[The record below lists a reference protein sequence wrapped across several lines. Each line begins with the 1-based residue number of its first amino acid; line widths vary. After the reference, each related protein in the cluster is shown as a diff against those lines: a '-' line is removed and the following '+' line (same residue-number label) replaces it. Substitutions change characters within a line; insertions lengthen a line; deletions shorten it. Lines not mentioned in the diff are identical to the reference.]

1 MDSIYTNSNTL
12 AMRSSTCSNPQDLK
26 ESTSPENKEPAEME
40 YAEGVDDLT
49 IEFLKTRYRNTLLV
63 SLGSLIVDEDAP
75 EYSDSFLN
83 RLDSAHID
91 LEGKEE
97 GQREKGSRDKEKNAN
112 YESIVKDEKV
122 WCEEDSLLNGLNS
135 VDIDL
140 NGKEEGKTEKG
151 GETPKRGN
159 YESIAKDEKEWWEEE
174 IMTDS
179 AAVVVV
185 GFFGGFLGYL
195 LYMRWDR

>member
-1 MDSIYTNSNTL
+1 MKRCGAKRT
-12 AMRSSTCSNPQDLK
+12 AC
-26 ESTSPENKEPAEME
+26 
-40 YAEGVDDLT
+40 LT
-49 IEFLKTRYRNTLLV
+49 GR
-63 SLGSLIVDEDAP
+63 
-75 EYSDSFLN
+75 
-83 RLDSAHID
+83 
-91 LEGKEE
+91 
-97 GQREKGSRDKEKNAN
+97 
-112 YESIVKDEKV
+112 
-122 WCEEDSLLNGLNS
+122 NS